1 MEPALIAMMGG
12 LSVAVLIMGMLHS
25 NQPAMAARRRMEGL
39 AEPET
44 SDPLSSSF
52 LRRAVMPTVDWTIRA
67 TTGLLPARIVASVQR
82 RLELAGEPM
91 SVQRFL
97 VVWAS
102 SGLVAPVLVMLAL
115 SLVTGNLSRGIFF
128 SFMIWIGLG
137 TYIPWLLLRRVGQR
151 RAKAIMRDLPD
162 ATDLVITNLEA
173 GLGLQASLLT
183 VSEKMAG
190 PVSEEF
196 GRAVR
201 TINLGRSRT
210 EAFMQMADRSGSSE
224 MRLFA
229 RAVAQSEQT
238 GIPIAHVLRNHAK
251 ESRERRR
258 QHAREQAAKVPVKIT
273 LPTVLFMFPTIFLLI
288 LGPVIL
294 YAMDLLGGGGN

>member
-1 MEPALIAMMGG
+1 MSAVLIAAMAGMT
-12 LSVAVLIMGMLHS
+12 VAVLIVGMLRT
-25 NQPAMAARRRMEGL
+25 NQPAVAAQRRMANL
-39 AEPET
+39 AEP
-44 SDPLSSSF
+44 SSNDPLSDSF
-52 LRRAVMPTVDWTIRA
+52 VRRAMMPTVDWTVRA
-67 TTGLLPARIVASVQR
+67 VTGLLPARIVGAVQR
-82 RLELAGEPM
+82 QLDLAGEPM

-97 VVWAS
+97 VVWAN
-102 SGLVAPVLVMLAL
+102 SGLVLPLVVMLAL
-115 SLVTGNLSRGIFF
+115 VIANGEISRVIFF
-128 SFMIWIGLG
+128 AFLLWVGIG
-137 TYIPWLLLRRVGQR
+137 TYVPWLLLRKAAQKRV
-151 RAKAIMRDLPD
+151 KAIQKDLPD

-173 GLGLQASLLT
+173 GLGLQAALLT

-190 PVSEEF
+190 PVAEEF

-201 TINLGRSRT
+201 TINLGRSRA

-238 GIPIAHVLRNHAK
+238 GIPIAHVLRNHAR

-258 QHAREQAAKVPVKIT
+258 QHAREQAAKVPVKMT

-288 LGPVIL
+288 LGPVII
-294 YAMDLLGGGGN
+294 YAVDLIGPGGN

>member
-1 MEPALIAMMGG
+1 MMPLLIAVMAGA
-12 LSVAVLIMGMLHS
+12 SVAALLAGMLRR
-25 NQPAMAARRRMEGL
+25 NPATVVAHQRVERLSDDSSVDPLTAPFASRAMLPAARWLVR
-39 AEPET
+39 
-44 SDPLSSSF
+44 
-52 LRRAVMPTVDWTIRA
+52 V
-67 TTGLLPARIVASVQR
+67 TTGLLPARIAGSLQH

-91 SVQRFL
+91 TAQRFL
-97 VVWAS
+97 LIWAS
-102 SGLVAPVLVMLAL
+102 CGLAIPTVLVLGAVVL
-115 SLVTGNLSRGIFF
+115 GGGISTTVLFAYF
-128 SFMIWIGLG
+128 VWVAVGSYL
-137 TYIPWLLLRRVGQR
+137 PWLLLRRAGQR
-151 RAKAIMRDLPD
+151 RIRAIQRDLPD
-162 ATDLVITNLEA
+162 AMDLVITNLEA

-190 PVSEEF
+190 PVGEEF

-201 TINLGRSRT
+201 SINLGRNRS
-210 EAFMQMADRSGSSE
+210 EAFMQMAERSGSAE

-288 LGPVIL
+288 LGPVII
-294 YAMDLLGGGGN
+294 YAIDLIGGGE